1 MLPRRYSSGS
11 RTRTSCR
18 RVWLDKCRR
27 SNNRS
32 EHRGSASMLGFRRVL
47 AAIGFAELWVAIAA
61 FVFVVG
67 LTMTQ
72 VLYRYLLAG
81 SIWWSQE
88 IGQLAMLVAY
98 FFGIAYVYKAKQ
110 DIIVGFLVSRLSR
123 RVQIALSICTQALIV
138 MFCVFL
144 VATGL
149 ELAPAQLVFF
159 TYILNIP
166 RFYSTLPLIIASA
179 SMAMTAI
186 YYAIVAWQSRKL
198 SLEAAEQA
206 DRDTLIVVA
215 SEVVI

>member
-1 MLPRRYSSGS
+1 M
-11 RTRTSCR
+11 
-18 RVWLDKCRR
+18 
-27 SNNRS
+27 
-32 EHRGSASMLGFRRVL
+32 HAFRKIL
-47 AAIGFAELWVAIAA
+47 AAIGFVELWVAVVA

-81 SIWWSQE
+81 SIWWAQE
-88 IGQLAMLVAY
+88 IAQLGMLIAY

-110 DIIVGFLVSRLSR
+110 DIIVGFLVNRLAR
-123 RVQIALSICTQALIV
+123 RVQIALTIFAQILIV
-138 MFCVFL
+138 MFCLFL

-149 ELAPAQLVFF
+149 ELAPGQLVFF

-179 SMAMTAI
+179 SMAMTAA
-186 YYAIVAWQSRKL
+186 YYTIVAWKSRKL
-198 SLEAAEQA
+198 SPEAAEQA
-206 DRDTLIVVA
+206 DRDSLIVVA

>member
-1 MLPRRYSSGS
+1 M
-11 RTRTSCR
+11 
-18 RVWLDKCRR
+18 
-27 SNNRS
+27 
-32 EHRGSASMLGFRRVL
+32 HGFRKLL
-47 AAIGFAELWVAIAA
+47 AAIGFVELRVAIAA

-81 SIWWSQE
+81 SIWWAQE
-88 IGQLAMLVAY
+88 IAQLAMLIAY

-123 RVQIALSICTQALIV
+123 GVQVALTIFTQVLIV
-138 MFCVFL
+138 MFCLFL
-144 VATGL
+144 VVTGL

-159 TYILNIP
+159 TYILSIP
-166 RFYSTLPLIIASA
+166 RFYSTLPLIVASA
-179 SMAMTAI
+179 SMAITAV

-198 SLEAAEQA
+198 PPEAAEQA
-206 DRDTLIVVA
+206 ERDSLVVVA

>member
-1 MLPRRYSSGS
+1 
-11 RTRTSCR
+11 
-18 RVWLDKCRR
+18 
-27 SNNRS
+27 
-32 EHRGSASMLGFRRVL
+32 MLGFRKVL

-81 SIWWSQE
+81 SIWWAQE
-88 IGQLAMLVAY
+88 IAQLAMLVAY

-198 SLEAAEQA
+198 SLEDAEQA

>member
-1 MLPRRYSSGS
+1 M
-11 RTRTSCR
+11 
-18 RVWLDKCRR
+18 
-27 SNNRS
+27 
-32 EHRGSASMLGFRRVL
+32 HGFRRFL
-47 AAIGFAELWVAIAA
+47 AAIGLVELWVAIAA

-81 SIWWSQE
+81 SIWWAQE
-88 IGQLAMLVAY
+88 IAQLGMLVAY

-110 DIIVGFLVSRLSR
+110 DIVVGFLVGRLSR
-123 RVQIALSICTQALIV
+123 RVQVALTIFTQILIV
-138 MFCVFL
+138 MFCLFL
-144 VATGL
+144 VVIGL

-179 SMAMTAI
+179 SMAATAV
-186 YYAIVAWQSRKL
+186 YYVIVAWQSRNL
-198 SLEAAEQA
+198 PSEAAEQA
-206 DRDTLIVVA
+206 DRESLIVVA